1 MNAITI
7 KITNEV
13 APYPTGTKQTNKTT
27 IVKDKDLTPI
37 PCSISPMA
45 IESREIVETRSTK

>member
-37 PCSISPMA
+37 L
-45 IESREIVETRSTK
+45 RYNKLF

>member
-13 APYPTGTKQTNKTT
+13 APLPYW
-27 IVKDKDLTPI
+27 D
-37 PCSISPMA
+37 
-45 IESREIVETRSTK
+45 ETDEQNHNRQG